1 MTTRLSQ
8 GHIYII
14 TNTVNNK
21 KYIGQTWYS
30 LCDRWNSHKSHN
42 KRGCPYLYK
51 AIMKH
56 GADLFTIESLARFSN
71 QEEADTLEINY
82 INLHNT
88 TDSELGYNLTK
99 GGQNNKPP
107 MPQEIRYKISKSL
120 IGIKRSVETK
130 NKMSKSQKHKT
141 MSKKGQKAID
151 IEHAKKRKLTMEQ
164 AEQIR
169 EERKNG
175 ALIRELAAKYNVTT
189 PVIHLIIHNKTYLK
203 NY

>member
-1 MTTRLSQ
+1 
-8 GHIYII
+8 
-14 TNTVNNK
+14 
-21 KYIGQTWYS
+21 
-30 LCDRWNSHKSHN
+30 
-42 KRGCPYLYK
+42 
-51 AIMKH
+51 
-56 GADLFTIESLARFSN
+56 
-71 QEEADTLEINY
+71 
-82 INLHNT
+82 
-88 TDSELGYNLTK
+88 
-99 GGQNNKPP
+99 
-107 MPQEIRYKISKSL
+107 
-120 IGIKRSVETK
+120 
-130 NKMSKSQKHKT
+130 MSKSQKHKT